1 MFVVSVL
8 PAEVTHS
15 RALIHHVDE
24 TAVADPVSPGRLPV
38 FGGWPLEILYDN
50 MKQVRLDREQWN
62 PLFIDFAS
70 HYGIVVKTHR
80 IRRPRT
86 RRS

>member
-1 MFVVSVL
+1 MAF
-8 PAEVTHS
+8 
-15 RALIHHVDE
+15 RF
-24 TAVADPVSPGRLPV
+24 

-50 MKQVRLDREQWN
+50 MKQVRLGREQWN
-62 PLFIDFAS
+62 PLFIDFVS

-86 RRS
+86 KGKVERAARPTGAPTC